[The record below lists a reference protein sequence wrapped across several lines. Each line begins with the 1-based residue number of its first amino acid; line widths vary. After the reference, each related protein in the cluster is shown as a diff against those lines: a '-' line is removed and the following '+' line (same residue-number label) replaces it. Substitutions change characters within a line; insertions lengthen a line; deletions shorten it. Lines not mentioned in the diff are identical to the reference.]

1 MTPAA
6 RRVYS
11 RRSEPPRVHTL
22 WLRAPTVSLSARV
35 SPEVRAR
42 LAADARAQGVALAT
56 YAARLLSGPV
66 PDAPGPG
73 AGAVQNEVECA
84 FAHLSPDASLE
95 KEICLAL
102 ARTVE
107 LGGTAGIAAGKEL
120 LTEIRYAAF
129 RYAPD
134 EDEDEDWGEDEQ
146 A

>member
-1 MTPAA
+1 M
-6 RRVYS
+6 
-11 RRSEPPRVHTL
+11 
-22 WLRAPTVSLSARV
+22 
-35 SPEVRAR
+35 
-42 LAADARAQGVALAT
+42 ALAT

-66 PDAPGPG
+66 MDAPGPG

-84 FAHLSPDASLE
+84 FAHLPPDSSLE

-107 LGGTAGIAAGKEL
+107 LGGTPGIAAGKEL
-120 LTEIRYAAF
+120 LTEIRYATF